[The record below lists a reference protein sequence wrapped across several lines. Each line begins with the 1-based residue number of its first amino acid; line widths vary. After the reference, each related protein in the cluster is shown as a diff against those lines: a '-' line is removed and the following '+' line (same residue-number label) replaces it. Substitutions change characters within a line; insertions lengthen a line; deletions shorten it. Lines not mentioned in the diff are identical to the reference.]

1 MYNRVSQEA
10 TLQNLDVINT
20 YYLPPLGAE
29 Q

>member
-20 YYLPPLGAE
+20 NYLHPLGAE
-29 Q
+29 K